1 VSNLHTYEGFLNEAK
16 MNEELKSLYEKYAKK
31 VGWLMQIND
40 IRSTSGDVNAR
51 ENKYNIEAK
60 ESLFQNFFVKEEYKD
75 KNKVIPAEYSCEATT
90 GEVPNNIPIL
100 YYANASD
107 EDTEKWLKDQNIN
120 EDNLYNK
127 RDLIPLSADKITFG
141 KTFAKYD
148 WLPKTVYSKKEA
160 VDGAVGFPVIA
171 KIKDGHSGKG
181 IEKFDSAED
190 LEKSKDEF
198 DLFCQFI
205 DFKHEYRVVF
215 CQSKIIAIN
224 ERVPTIEDNKS
235 IKTKKADEKISFTY
249 VYQDLN
255 KVDKNFLKEL
265 ADICKDIKKDLDLN
279 LWSLDVVQDKKGKL
293 YVMETSSAMGLGSVK
308 MCEVYRAIYEDFY
321 GEELHEAILEDMYK
335 KYVVNGHKNYWPKYK
350 KEIESSQW
358 PMDYEKITNENIAN
372 GYRYFFNIV

>member
-1 VSNLHTYEGFLNEAK
+1 
-16 MNEELKSLYEKYAKK
+16 MNEELKSLYDKYAKK

-75 KNKVIPAEYSCEATT
+75 KNKVIPPEYSCEATT

-100 YYANASD
+100 YYANAAD
-107 EDTEKWLKDQNIN
+107 EDTEKWLKDQKIN

-141 KTFAKYD
+141 KTFAKYE

-160 VDGAVGFPVIA
+160 IDGAVGFPVIA

-181 IEKFDSAED
+181 IEKFDNAED
-190 LEKSKDEF
+190 LEKSKNEF
-198 DLFCQFI
+198 DLFCQYI

-255 KVDKNFLKEL
+255 KVDKSFLKEL
-265 ADICKDIKKDLDLN
+265 ADICTDVKKDLDLN

-293 YVMETSSAMGLGSVK
+293 FVMETSSAMGLGSVK

-372 GYRYFFNIV
+372 GYRYFFNIT